1 MNEQQRNEA
10 RDAVS
15 TNGNAA
21 ATGSGAIHATQGVL
35 HDAITATEEVGSDLV
50 GGVSHL
56 ASDIVHGV
64 RDVGVEVGQGA
75 NGLINVVGDVGNTAV
90 SALTHLLVDVVGGV
104 RQVVGAAV
112 GRTAPV
118 VEQSDEQAE
127 PGMPPPARHARQAA
141 SPPTT

>member
-10 RDAVS
+10 RDAGR
-15 TNGNAA
+15 TGNPA

-118 VEQSDEQAE
+118 AEHDDEHAE
-127 PGMPPPARHARQAA
+127 PGMPPPPRHVGQAA
-141 SPPTT
+141 SPPSS

>member
-10 RDAVS
+10 RHAGHTDNS
-15 TNGNAA
+15 TNI
-21 ATGSGAIHATQGVL
+21 GSGAIHATQGVL
-35 HDAITATEEVGSDLV
+35 HDAIAATEEVGSELV

-75 NGLINVVGDVGNTAV
+75 NGLIHVVGDVGNTAV

-104 RQVVGAAV
+104 RQVMGAAV
-112 GRTAPV
+112 GRQASIL
-118 VEQSDEQAE
+118 SDENADTDL
-127 PGMPPPARHARQAA
+127 PPTPRTGRQHAA
-141 SPPTT
+141 SPPPN